1 MKCTLISD
9 LLSSSTNWT
18 SCLDSSCC
26 LQVAK
31 PIYSEMLTEDSWI
44 SGYFRD
50 PRLFSSS
57 KQSRRIDSAVPFS
70 QAIWILDFWKAGK
83 LNQRIHSYRV
93 CLAWYFLTPL
103 KSLNLCYWAC
113 HIFCFRKI
121 SWPLVLISDQAFEQI
136 SCWALWS
143 FLSFLFVSFEAQENS
158 ALWAEKEPLVKLT
171 KLACHFEGVHNSDFR
186 FLRHLSSHQMMR

>member
-1 MKCTLISD
+1 
-9 LLSSSTNWT
+9 
-18 SCLDSSCC
+18 
-26 LQVAK
+26 
-31 PIYSEMLTEDSWI
+31 MLTEDSWI
-44 SGYFRD
+44 SGYFQD
-50 PRLFSSS
+50 PKLFSSS
-57 KQSRRIDSAVPFS
+57 KQSRRIDSAVLFFR
-70 QAIWILDFWKAGK
+70 AIWILDFWKAGK

-103 KSLNLCYWAC
+103 KSLSLCYWAC

-121 SWPLVLISDQAFEQI
+121 SWHLVLISDQAFEQI